1 MNEEN
6 LRGMTSA
13 QRTEL
18 HKIMDSVRPALNAMR
33 DSYADALLLHDGDD
47 DRAFTTLLARLALLQ
62 ESGDLDPGRACV
74 LLAFAIR
81 RLSNKRS
88 DLVSFSAN

>member
-1 MNEEN
+1 
-6 LRGMTSA
+6 
-13 QRTEL
+13 
-18 HKIMDSVRPALNAMR
+18 MDSVRPALNAMR

-47 DRAFTTLLARLALLQ
+47 DRAFTTLLTRIALLQ